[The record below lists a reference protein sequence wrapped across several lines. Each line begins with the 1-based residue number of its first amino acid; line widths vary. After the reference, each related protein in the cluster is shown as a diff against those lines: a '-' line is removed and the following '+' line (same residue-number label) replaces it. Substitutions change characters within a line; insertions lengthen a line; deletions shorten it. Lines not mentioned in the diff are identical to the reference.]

1 MLTVSSCAIVLTLS
15 ISARS
20 FMAKSQSTAQAKR
33 LETLIDLPVI
43 GYGEGIIYSLLNA
56 TE

>member
-1 MLTVSSCAIVLTLS
+1 MSP

-43 GYGEGIIYSLLNA
+43 WYGEGIIYSLLNA